1 MVSGGCSYLSSLREE
16 VMREREISQLGNQ
29 GREGIDTSGLNL
41 ENCSGAGGNMLSRG
55 GM

>member
-1 MVSGGCSYLSSLREE
+1 M
-16 VMREREISQLGNQ
+16 GNQ

-55 GM
+55 GMGWGMPKKKKKKRKREKKKMIVKIK